1 MTRQISDRES
11 NNQRSQAVNAGNANG
26 GFFVRDG
33 SLSSSDRQDFYQF
46 QVDRPTQ
53 IDLTLQAKPFLGRV
67 NASLRLLDNDGNLL
81 FNSNLINNR
90 AQLFMPN
97 LPVGT
102 YFLEVVNNGLESY
115 SYDLSASGATVTNA
129 QMSVTVERIRA
140 IDKFDFTPGDRADF
154 YIDFLSISGQTVFDG
169 ASGTRSRVFW
179 DQDDVR
185 PNITA
190 TRSVDINRD
199 SHRVSFE
206 IRDDDPPFPRLFH
219 DQADVGEGGPGTIVN
234 SLHGSTYDVRKN
246 RMVRSSGSELP
257 NGAPI
262 VATGDGVGFGIGGN
276 TRLKR
281 ASIEYRATYSAFTS
295 SSTFNQL
302 NRSSTLTGNS
312 RSNTIVGNNRNGILD
327 GGGGSDILSGMGGND
342 VLCGNNGNDTL
353 YGGTGRDLLW
363 GGKGRD
369 TYYGGTGRDTFLLDL
384 LKGVEVIKDFKDG
397 TDKIGL
403 TNGIVYELLDIKRE
417 GKHSGIY
424 LGDQKLGVVENTRPS
439 NLTADDFQS
448 ISFVTIKDIL
458 TPQVMA

>member
-1 MTRQISDRES
+1 MTRQIFDRES

-33 SLSSSDRQDFYQF
+33 NLNSNDKRDFYQF

-53 IDLTLQAKPFLGRV
+53 VDLTLQAKPFLGRV
-67 NASLRLLDNDGNLL
+67 NAALLLQDNNGNLL
-81 FNSNLINNR
+81 TFANSINNR

-97 LPVGT
+97 LPAGT
-102 YFLEVVNNGLESY
+102 YFLEVLNDGLESY

-129 QMSVTVERIRA
+129 QISVTVDRIRA

-154 YIDFLSISGQTVFDG
+154 YIEEIFIGNQLTG
-169 ASGTRSRVFW
+169 RSRVFW

-185 PNITA
+185 PNYTVA
-190 TRSVDINRD
+190 RSVDINSID
-199 SHRVSFE
+199 DFTHNVG
-206 IRDDDPPFPRLFH
+206 IDVRDDDPPFPRSFH
-219 DQADVGEGGPGTIVN
+219 DRADIDGTRGRFAGGIYDRRTNMFRNGEQTFVENGR
-234 SLHGSTYDVRKN
+234 SLT
-246 RMVRSSGSELP
+246 E
-257 NGAPI
+257 
-262 VATGDGVGFGIGGN
+262 TGDGFAIG

-281 ASIEYRATYSAFTS
+281 ASIEYRVTYSAFTS

-302 NRSSTLTGNS
+302 NRSSTLTGDN

-327 GGGGSDILSGMGGND
+327 GGGGSDSLSGMGGND

-353 YGGTGRDLLW
+353 YGGTGRDMLW
-363 GGKGRD
+363 GGRGND
-369 TYYGGTGRDTFLLDL
+369 TYYGGAGRDTFVLDL
-384 LKGVEVIKDFKDG
+384 LRGVDVIKDFKDG

-403 TNGIVYELLDIKRE
+403 TNGIVYELLDIKKE
-417 GKHSGIY
+417 GKHSGIF
-424 LGDQKLGVVENTRPS
+424 LGDQKLGVVENTRPRD
-439 NLTADDFQS
+439 LTADDFQS

>member
-1 MTRQISDRES
+1 MTRQIFDRES

-154 YIDFLSISGQTVFDG
+154 YIDEIRISGQPTG
-169 ASGTRSRVFW
+169 RSRVFW

-185 PNITA
+185 PNYTV
-190 TRSVDINRD
+190 TRSVDINKRD
-199 SHRVSFE
+199 VGVAIFVN
-206 IRDDDPPFPRLFH
+206 DDDPPFPRFLH
-219 DQADVGEGGPGTIVN
+219 DEADVSNIRGRFIDGIFSNGVPSTVFYETLRN
-234 SLHGSTYDVRKN
+234 SFDDPRRSGNGSAIT
-246 RMVRSSGSELP
+246 
-257 NGAPI
+257 
-262 VATGDGVGFGIGGN
+262 ATGDGKKFN
-276 TRLKR
+276 TFNGAESRVKR

-302 NRSSTLTGNS
+302 NRSSTLTGDN

-327 GGGGSDILSGMGGND
+327 GGGGSDSLSGMGGND

-353 YGGTGRDLLW
+353 YGGTGRDMLW
-363 GGKGRD
+363 GGRGND
-369 TYYGGTGRDTFLLDL
+369 TYYGGAGRDTFVLDL
-384 LKGVEVIKDFKDG
+384 LRGVDVIKDFKDG

-403 TNGIVYELLDIKRE
+403 TNGIVYELLDIKKE

-424 LGDQKLGVVENTRPS
+424 LGDQKLGVVENTRPRD
-439 NLTADDFQS
+439 LTADDFQS

>member
-11 NNQRSQAVNAGNANG
+11 NNQRSQAVNAGNVNG

-33 SLSSSDRQDFYQF
+33 SLSSTDRQDFYQF

-67 NASLRLLDNDGNLL
+67 NASLRLLDSDGNLL

-102 YFLEVVNNGLESY
+102 YFLEVANNGLESY
-115 SYDLSASGATVTNA
+115 NYDLSASGATVTNA

-154 YIDFLSISGQTVFDG
+154 YIDDIFVNNQSTG
-169 ASGTRSRVFW
+169 RSRVFW

-185 PNITA
+185 PDYRVARN
-190 TRSVDINRD
+190 VDINRD
-199 SHRVSFE
+199 SHRVL
-206 IRDDDPPFPRLFH
+206 IGVRDDDPPFPRSLH
-219 DQADVGEGGPGTIVN
+219 DEADVDGRRGRTGGQVINYDLLTNRLTSDDGVVRANGGTVT
-234 SLHGSTYDVRKN
+234 S
-246 RMVRSSGSELP
+246 
-257 NGAPI
+257 
-262 VATGDGVGFGIGGN
+262 TGDGSAVEFFGN
-276 TRLKR
+276 VRRLKR
-281 ASIEYRATYSAFTS
+281 ASIETRVTYSTFTS

-353 YGGTGRDLLW
+353 YGGTGRDMLW
-363 GGKGRD
+363 GGRGND
-369 TYYGGTGRDTFLLDL
+369 TYYGGAGRDTFVLDL
-384 LKGVEVIKDFKDG
+384 LKGVDVIKDFKDG